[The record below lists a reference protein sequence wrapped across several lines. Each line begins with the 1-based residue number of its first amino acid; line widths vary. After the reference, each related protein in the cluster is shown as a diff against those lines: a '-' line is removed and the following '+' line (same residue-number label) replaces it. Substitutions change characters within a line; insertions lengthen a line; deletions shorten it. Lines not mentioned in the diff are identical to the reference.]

1 MLHAIMTKQGY
12 ENFLARMF
20 DAGLGKRL
28 MFGTDQ
34 IIWPDMIE
42 IAIEMV
48 ESSSVLNSAQKRD
61 LLYNYAARFF
71 LIDDTGTI
79 N

>member
-1 MLHAIMTKQGY
+1 MLHAIMTKRGY

-61 LLYNYAARFF
+61 LLYNYATRFF
-71 LIDDTGTI
+71 RIDDTGTI